1 MQYMG
6 GKTLS
11 AKYISEI
18 INKNIGCKTFYSLFC
33 GACSIESKVKAK
45 LKICNDYHEYLIEL
59 LKACQNGYVPPE
71 NVTKEDYEYIK
82 NNLNENKALAG
93 FVGFGCSFGG
103 KWFGGYAKCTKKY
116 NYANGSKNSLLK
128 KMKTLGKESTIFL
141 NLSYDEVIIENNSV
155 IYCDPPYKE
164 TTSYSNSTN
173 FNHEEFWQ
181 WCRNA
186 SENNI
191 VFISELKAPEDF
203 ICIWETPIKRD
214 MDNVNKNMICS
225 TEKLFIHKS
234 NLDKI
239 IL

>member
-103 KWFGGYAKCTKKY
+103 KWFGGYAKCTK
-116 NYANGSKNSLLK
+116 N
-128 KMKTLGKESTIFL
+128 TIMRM
-141 NLSYDEVIIENNSV
+141 EV
-155 IYCDPPYKE
+155 K
-164 TTSYSNSTN
+164 
-173 FNHEEFWQ
+173 
-181 WCRNA
+181 
-186 SENNI
+186 I
-191 VFISELKAPEDF
+191 VY
-203 ICIWETPIKRD
+203 
-214 MDNVNKNMICS
+214 
-225 TEKLFIHKS
+225 
-234 NLDKI
+234 
-239 IL
+239 